1 VIAADFAGAVQ
12 AFLDFY
18 IVGETP
24 TSRAVFGSGAG
35 GGIRHR
41 TPAVVDGPPEYTPLP
56 NGLDQTRFR
65 NGQGP
70 EPFDEPVALYLD
82 CCPLERALV
91 TSDGDDGLDIELL
104 FVVRFAPGRFDP
116 TITLPVCLPSGEEL
130 YAIANECVS
139 QVRDYLGTDALLF
152 GSDDDQSSYVPIAT
166 TLRVMNHDDFLRLE
180 LP

>member
-1 VIAADFAGAVQ
+1 VNVADFVGVVQ

-41 TPAVVDGPPEYTPLP
+41 TPAVVDGPPEYTQLP
-56 NGLDQTRFR
+56 NGLDQTPFR
-65 NGQGP
+65 NGEGP
-70 EPFDEPVALYLD
+70 EPFDEPLALYLD
-82 CCPLERALV
+82 CCPLERAQV
-91 TSDGDDGLDIELL
+91 RSDGVDGLEIELF

-116 TITLPVCLPSGEEL
+116 SVSLPVCLPSGEEL
-130 YAIANECVS
+130 CAIANECVNR
-139 QVRDYLGTDALLF
+139 VRDYLGTDALIF
-152 GSDDDQSSYVPIAT
+152 GSGDDQSPYVPIAT
-166 TLRVMNHDDFLRLE
+166 TLRVMDHDDFLRLE